1 MKSSQKVVQG
11 ISNLT
16 ILRINAEKLQ
26 ITGSEETLGNLSVS
40 WF

>member
-26 ITGSEETLGNLSVS
+26 ITGSEETLGNLTVS
-40 WF
+40 

>member
-26 ITGSEETLGNLSVS
+26 ITGSEETLGIKIQS
-40 WF
+40 